1 MRTELAGYGFSAFTL
16 PLEVLLMNLLDV
28 RLEFEICLEEFGARW
43 TPLPLTFYNA
53 EIKISKI
60 IRNKLDK

>member
-1 MRTELAGYGFSAFTL
+1 MRTELAGYGFSAFPL
-16 PLEVLLMNLLDV
+16 HLEVLLMNLLDV

-53 EIKISKI
+53 ASKINKISKI
-60 IRNKLDK
+60 S